1 MLKSLF
7 GDLTLRDPQPAASG
21 VAAAALLDIVIDEV
35 NDRSQVID
43 RHLRDL
49 FVTGSAAQAMRA
61 HCASARDDQAPG
73 TRVLAL
79 HDPLRLIA
87 PTVLKMLSDAGGQPI
102 ERLHLRDQ
110 STLATLAMIGRTT
123 LPQRMDDT
131 LRVYT
136 AEVRAGTA
144 RAHDIPIA
152 LMERSDLA
160 CVVLG
165 PMPPGAVDE
174 LLAALAVA
182 AFSPTWCCP
191 NLLFLLPADDE
202 VLAERVR
209 TTSWPRALRVHALC
223 GPLMCAT
230 TAWNSV
236 LSYWNLTK
244 SATTRTPP
252 MLAPAVGL
260 GGSLGPQQIDR
271 LHAAMPPA
279 PMPRRAGPQGNR
291 MLDPD
296 EAGLML
302 RDLMQVDGM
311 LYVTVV
317 DANTG
322 LPVAGEG
329 HGADFSQAATAAT
342 EVLRMHRRTLRM
354 TGHPRPL
361 DPVDE
366 IVVAVGSRYHL
377 LRTLTSF
384 PEHFVFAV
392 LDKLRSNL
400 ATARFRLLE
409 AQQTLG

>member
-7 GDLTLRDPQPAASG
+7 GDLTLRDPHPAASG
-21 VAAAALLDIVIDEV
+21 FAATALLDTVTGEV
-35 NDRSQVID
+35 NDRGQLVD
-43 RHLRDL
+43 RYLRDL
-49 FVTGSAAQAMRA
+49 FVTGSPAQAMRA
-61 HCASARDDQAPG
+61 HFAATRDDQMPG

-87 PTVLKMLSDAGGQPI
+87 PSVLKVLSEAGGQPI

-110 STLATLAMIGRTT
+110 STLATLAMIGRIT
-123 LPQRMDDT
+123 LPRRMDDT
-131 LRVYT
+131 LKVYT
-136 AEVRAGTA
+136 AEVRAGTVP
-144 RAHDIPIA
+144 AHDIPLA
-152 LMERSDLA
+152 LMERCDLA
-160 CVVLG
+160 CVVVG
-165 PMPPGAVDE
+165 AMPPGAVEE

-182 AFSPTWCCP
+182 AFAPTWHCP
-191 NLLFLLPADDE
+191 SLLFLLPADG
-202 VLAERVR
+202 VAVAEKVR
-209 TTSWPRALRVHALC
+209 TTSWPRAVRVHALC

-236 LSYWNLTK
+236 LSHWNLVK
-244 SATTRTPP
+244 PATASVPV
-252 MLAPAVGL
+252 LAPAVGL

-279 PMPRRAGPQGNR
+279 PAPRRPGPGHR
-291 MLDPD
+291 VPDPL

-302 RDLMQVDGM
+302 RELMQVDGM
-311 LYVTVV
+311 LYATVV
-317 DANTG
+317 DSNTG
-322 LPVAGEG
+322 QPVAAEG
-329 HGADFSQAATAAT
+329 SGADFGQAASAAT

-377 LRTLTSF
+377 LRTLTAF

>member
-7 GDLTLRDPQPAASG
+7 GDLTLRDPQVPAAG
-21 VAAAALLDIVIDEV
+21 FAATALLETMTGEV
-35 NDRSQVID
+35 NDRGQVID
-43 RHLRDL
+43 RHLRDV
-49 FVTGSAAQAMRA
+49 FVTGSPAQAMRA
-61 HCASARDDQAPG
+61 HLAAMRDEQVPG
-73 TRVLAL
+73 TRLLAL
-79 HDPLRLIA
+79 HDPLRLLA
-87 PTVLKMLSDAGGQPI
+87 PAVLKTLSETSGQPI

-110 STLATLAMIGRTT
+110 STLATLAMVGRAT
-123 LPQRMDDT
+123 LPRRLDDT
-131 LRVYT
+131 LKVFT

-152 LMERSDLA
+152 LMERCDLA

-191 NLLFLLPADDE
+191 NLLFLLPTDDE

-209 TTSWPRALRVHALC
+209 TTTWPRALRVHALC

-230 TAWNSV
+230 TTWNSV

-244 SATTRTPP
+244 SAAVATPP
-252 MLAPAVGL
+252 MLPPAVGL

-279 PMPRRAGPQGNR
+279 PMPRKAGLSHR

-329 HGADFSQAATAAT
+329 HGADFGQAATAAT

-384 PEHFVFAV
+384 PEHFIFAV

>member
-7 GDLTLRDPQPAASG
+7 GDLTLRDPHPGASG
-21 VAAAALLDIVIDEV
+21 LAATALLDTGSGEL
-35 NDRSQVID
+35 NDRGQAID

-49 FVTGSAAQAMRA
+49 FVTGSPAQAVRA
-61 HCASARDDQAPG
+61 HFAATRDDQMPG

-79 HDPLRLIA
+79 HDPLQLIA
-87 PTVLKMLSDAGGQPI
+87 PAVLKVLSESGGHPI

-123 LPQRMDDT
+123 LPRHMDDT
-131 LRVYT
+131 LKVYT
-136 AEVRAGTA
+136 AEVRAGA
-144 RAHDIPIA
+144 SPPHDIPIA

-160 CVVLG
+160 CVVVG
-165 PMPPGAVDE
+165 AMPPGTIGE

-182 AFSPTWCCP
+182 AFAPTWHCP
-191 NLLFLLPADDE
+191 SLLFLLPADGE
-202 VLAERVR
+202 ALTEKVR
-209 TTSWPRALRVHALC
+209 TTSWPRAVRVHALC

-236 LSYWNLTK
+236 LSYWNLVK
-244 SATTRTPP
+244 PATAIAPV
-252 MLAPAVGL
+252 LAPAVGL

-271 LHAAMPPA
+271 LHAAMPPVPA
-279 PMPRRAGPQGNR
+279 PRRVGPGHR
-291 MLDPD
+291 VPDPL
-296 EAGLML
+296 EAGQML
-302 RDLMQVDGM
+302 RELMQVDGM
-311 LYVTVV
+311 LYATVV
-317 DANTG
+317 DSNTG
-322 LPVAGEG
+322 QPVASEG
-329 HGADFSQAATAAT
+329 SGVDFCQAASAAT

-366 IVVAVGSRYHL
+366 IVAAVGSRYHL
-377 LRTLTSF
+377 LRTLTAF

>member
-7 GDLTLRDPQPAASG
+7 GDLTLRDPHPAASG
-21 VAAAALLDIVIDEV
+21 LAATALLDTVTGEV
-35 NDRSQVID
+35 NDLGHVID

-49 FVTGSAAQAMRA
+49 FVTGSPAQAVRA
-61 HCASARDDQAPG
+61 HFATTRDDQLPG

-79 HDPLRLIA
+79 HDPLGLIA
-87 PTVLKMLSDAGGQPI
+87 PAVLKILSEAGGQPI

-110 STLATLAMIGRTT
+110 STLATLAMIGRAT
-123 LPQRMDDT
+123 LPRRTDDT
-131 LRVYT
+131 LKVYT
-136 AEVRAGTA
+136 AEVRAGMA
-144 RAHDIPIA
+144 PAHDIPIA
-152 LMERSDLA
+152 LMERCDLA
-160 CVVLG
+160 CVVVG
-165 PMPPGAVDE
+165 DMPPGAVDE

-182 AFSPTWCCP
+182 AFAPTWRCP
-191 NLLFLLPADDE
+191 SLLFLLPVDGSA
-202 VLAERVR
+202 VAEKVR
-209 TTSWPRALRVHALC
+209 TTSWPRALRVHAVC
-223 GPLMCAT
+223 GPLIRAT
-230 TAWNSV
+230 TAWDSV
-236 LSYWNLTK
+236 LSYWNLIKPATA
-244 SATTRTPP
+244 SAPV
-252 MLAPAVGL
+252 LAPAVGL

-279 PMPRRAGPQGNR
+279 PAPRRAGPGHRMPDPLEAGR
-291 MLDPD
+291 MLR
-296 EAGLML
+296 E
-302 RDLMQVDGM
+302 LMQVDGM
-311 LYVTVV
+311 LYATVV
-317 DANTG
+317 DSNTG
-322 LPVAGEG
+322 QPVAAEG
-329 HGADFSQAATAAT
+329 TGADFSQAATAAT

-377 LRTLTSF
+377 LRTLTAF